1 MSARTLG
8 KSILIGC
15 AAALWLAAA
24 PAGAA
29 LAAPDDEQEAQ
40 LRQVLTQ
47 EQARKL
53 RAEGDRAYDR
63 FDFVQALEIYARV
76 HPYFTRDFQLN
87 QRLGWLYMNRANPDY
102 ARAAQH
108 LRAAHE
114 IKPDDLDVLH
124 DYARVLSWQRQFS
137 DAVPLYR
144 TLVQKKPGQPELQ
157 LEFAR
162 VLVWAGED
170 QEAIGAY
177 QNYVNS
183 RPSDF
188 KARNEFGRLLARRRD
203 FSGAMQQF
211 NYVLRFQPDSAE
223 ARLGLAR
230 VLSWSGQ
237 YQASLTEAEKVLE
250 GEPQN
255 YEGRVVK
262 AYALLWLG
270 RSQEAR
276 PIFEALQ
283 KEDPKNPDVQ
293 EGMKLL
299 AQMQPAGERREA
311 PPQPTVAATS
321 TPELG
326 QAQTA
331 EAQGRFAEAATAYR
345 AHLAQH
351 PDDDQAQFLLARVL
365 GWDKQFDESER
376 LLRAWI
382 EKHPENPAGYLQLAR
397 VLNWAG
403 HYDDAIEPYR
413 KALALDS
420 ANIEARVELARV
432 LSWARR
438 YGDSI
443 REYRLVLAA
452 QPNHKEA
459 RIGLVQAF
467 LWSGEFEEAG
477 KELAE
482 LRRTFPG
489 DPQTDVLQRTLE
501 TMQSQRTVAREI
513 SPTASEEYFRNLVQK
528 DPNNISSRVELAD
541 ALLRR
546 EDYAGAIEQLR
557 AALDLRPDNDDVRL
571 KLARVYSWSRQFDE
585 SARVYGEW
593 LERHP
598 DDLDVRQE
606 RARVLSWGRRY
617 DDSIAEY
624 RRILEKDSSRGAARM
639 ELARVLSWARRYDES
654 SEEFGVI
661 LKRDPDNIE
670 AWIGKGRVQAYQ
682 GRWQASIFSYESAL
696 RLDPNNAEARTGKA
710 QTMLWSGRVGQAR
723 NLFQELQSEQPDN
736 PTVLVGLASAEDS
749 SGRPEKAL
757 ELLDHAATVEPKN
770 VDVQILRDQIRSR
783 LRPELRLRWGYL
795 RDTERLNTWGYGLDF
810 RFNTHPRLRNFLT
823 VDFLPT
829 SGPSEFFGYPLD
841 LSGMGD
847 LRFAAQ
853 VPVDPFVP
861 APTLLTAADF
871 PPGSLLLPGDRIR
884 QSAVQFLFG
893 GSMRVN
899 NWFRWTAGAGAVVL
913 RHGNLASGPLFPS
926 TRTRFIY
933 TVTPTFSIG
942 RTWDFS
948 LGVSRQYALYT
959 PRSINQTIHFE
970 ELAPTVVYRPDDRT
984 RIALSLWYRWLSPEY
999 EVPPVDS
1006 FPGGIF
1012 RQKGWGGTLEAT
1024 RILWRGDRGE
1034 IETGY
1039 VGQMMGYTHPFGTSS
1054 PEFFVNPGFFTPN
1067 FYQRHAALVR
1077 TLWKPNSWFAW
1088 DAHGTVGPQQILHG
1102 SDQSFSATAGTRLDF
1117 SITPKTLLSLGYDYF
1132 NTAGAGQAFIPGA
1145 RTAPYHSNAV
1155 YIQLHFH
1162 F

>member
-8 KSILIGC
+8 KSILIGW
-15 AAALWLAAA
+15 AAALLLAAA
-24 PAGAA
+24 PAATL

-53 RAEGDRAYDR
+53 RAEGDLAYDR
-63 FDFVQALEIYARV
+63 FDFVQALAIYARV
-76 HPYFTRDFQLN
+76 HPYFTRDFTLN

-102 ARAAQH
+102 AKAAQH
-108 LRAAHE
+108 LRTAYE
-114 IKPDDLDVLH
+114 LNPDNLDVLR
-124 DYARVLSWQRQFS
+124 DYARVLSWQRQFAE
-137 DAVPLYR
+137 AVPLYR
-144 TLVQKKPGQPELQ
+144 KLVEKQPGQPEVQ

-162 VLVWAGED
+162 VLAWANQDED
-170 QEAIGAY
+170 AIAAY
-177 QNYVNS
+177 QTYINS

-237 YQASLTEAEKVLE
+237 YQASLNEVEKVLE

-255 YEGRVVK
+255 FEGRVVK
-262 AYALLWLG
+262 AYDLLWLG

-283 KEDPKNPDVQ
+283 REDSKNTDVQ
-293 EGMKLL
+293 EGIKLL
-299 AQMQPAGERREA
+299 AQMQPGRPSEA
-311 PPQPTVAATS
+311 PPPPTTAAVT
-321 TPELG
+321 TPELFAA
-326 QAQTA
+326 QAA
-331 EAQGRFAEAATAYR
+331 EAQSRFAEAAVAYR
-345 AHLAQH
+345 AHLTKH
-351 PDDDQAQFLLARVL
+351 PEDDQAQFLLARVL
-365 GWDKQFDESER
+365 GWDRQFDESEK

-413 KALALDS
+413 KGLELDS
-420 ANIEARVELARV
+420 TNIEARVELARV
-432 LSWARR
+432 LSWGRR

-443 REYRLVLAA
+443 REFRLVLAA

-467 LWSGEFEEAG
+467 IWSGELEEAG
-477 KELAE
+477 RELAE

-489 DPQTDVLQRTLE
+489 EPQADVMARTLE
-501 TMQSQRTVAREI
+501 TLQSTRTVAREI

-528 DPNNISSRVELAD
+528 DPNNVSARVELAD
-541 ALLRR
+541 ALLRK
-546 EDYAGAIEQLR
+546 EDYTGAIEELQT
-557 AALDLRPDNDDVRL
+557 ALGLRPDNDDVRL
-571 KLARVYSWSRQFDE
+571 KLARVYSWNRQFTE
-585 SARVYGEW
+585 SAALYQEW
-593 LERHP
+593 LSRHP

-606 RARVLSWGRRY
+606 RARVLSWGRNY
-617 DDSIAEY
+617 DESVAEY
-624 RRILEKDSSRGAARM
+624 RRILEKDPNRGAARM
-639 ELARVLSWARRYDES
+639 ELARVLGWARRYDES
-654 SEEFGVI
+654 SEEFSAI

-757 ELLDHAATVEPKN
+757 QLLDHAASVEPKN

-783 LRPELRLRWGYL
+783 LRPELRLRWGYV

-823 VDFLPT
+823 VDFIPT
-829 SGPSEFFGYPLD
+829 SGPSAFFGYPVD
-841 LSGMGD
+841 TGSG
-847 LRFAAQ
+847 LAVASQ
-853 VPVDPFVP
+853 VPINPFVP
-861 APTLLTAADF
+861 APTLLTASDF
-871 PPGSLLLPGDRIR
+871 PAGSLLSPNDRIR

-899 NWFRWTAGAGAVVL
+899 NWFRFTAGAGAVVL

-933 TVTPTFSIG
+933 SVAPTFSIG
-942 RTWDFS
+942 RTWDFT

-959 PRSINQTIHFE
+959 PRSINQTIHFD
-970 ELAPTVVYRPDDRT
+970 ELAPTVVYRPNDRT
-984 RIALSLWYRWLSPEY
+984 RVALSLWYRWLGPKY
-999 EVPPVDS
+999 ELPPIDS
-1006 FPGGIF
+1006 FPGGVF

-1034 IETGY
+1034 FEAGY
-1039 VGQMMGYTHPFGTSS
+1039 VGQMMGYTHPFGITS

-1088 DAHGTVGPQQILHG
+1088 DAHGTVGPQQILHH

-1117 SITPKTLLSLGYDYF
+1117 QITPKTLLSLGYDYF

-1155 YIQLHFH
+1155 FIVLHFH